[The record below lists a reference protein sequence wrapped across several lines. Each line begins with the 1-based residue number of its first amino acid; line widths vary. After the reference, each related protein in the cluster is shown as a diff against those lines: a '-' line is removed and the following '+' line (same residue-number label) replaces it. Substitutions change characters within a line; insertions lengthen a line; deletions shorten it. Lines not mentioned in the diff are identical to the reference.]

1 MLKFA
6 AKKSIKTQSM
16 KKLFLSLLTFC
27 ALSASAQNEIVVGDM
42 DDSGDLTIGDVTA
55 LTDAVLHPEK
65 VRTISTKCDP
75 NVSDPAAI
83 AGQWRTVEGS
93 ELYLTADSG
102 ATFSADATV
111 KSFEYYPYG
120 RILVLLNAGGY
131 AVKYVT
137 VVRLSADYLV
147 LGQPD
152 GSCTAYYPGDHFANG
167 FVVSTTSLTLKTGES
182 QQLSIVASPEGSIS
196 PVFTWTSSNSAV
208 ATVDQNGFVTAVKSG
223 TATITATAQNGGSVS
238 VKCSVNVVQMV
249 ESIMLSARSLKLD
262 VDETAKLTATVLPND
277 ANDRTFTWS
286 SSNNAV
292 AKVGTNGVVTA
303 RGSGVCTIT
312 ATANDGSGV
321 KAECAVTVVAP
332 KPETVTYTV
341 RGVTFNMKLVKHGS
355 FDMGSDASGAY
366 ADEQPVHRVT
376 ISNDFYIGETE
387 VTQALWRAVTGSI
400 PMAGSSWISTIGLGN
415 NYPAYYISWS
425 DCQNFIEDLND
436 LTGLNFRMPTEAEW
450 EYAAKGGNKSQGYT
464 YSGSNTADDVAWY
477 TGNSDGK
484 THPVATKEPNELGVY
499 DMSGNVYEWCQDW
512 YGNYSS
518 GAQTDPTGPSS
529 GTYRVFRGGCWTHG
543 AGNCRPS
550 SRSRTSPS
558 SAFNYLGLR
567 LVL

>member
-27 ALSASAQNEIVVGDM
+27 SLSASAQNEIVVGDM
-42 DDSGDLTIGDVTA
+42 NDSGDLTIGDVTA

-83 AGQWRTVEGS
+83 AGSWRTVGGTA
-93 ELYLTADSG
+93 LFLTADG
-102 ATFSADATV
+102 DATYSTDATV
-111 KSFEYYPYG
+111 KGFEYYPYRG
-120 RILVLLNAGGY
+120 DIVLLNEGGY
-131 AVKYVT
+131 AVKCLHVA
-137 VVRLSADYLV
+137 RLSSDYLV
-147 LGQPD
+147 LSNAD

-167 FVVSTTSLTLKTGES
+167 FVMSATSLSLKTGET
-182 QQLSIVASPEGSIS
+182 QQLSIIATPEGSIS
-196 PVFTWTSSNSAV
+196 PVFTWRSSNSAV
-208 ATVDQNGFVTAVKSG
+208 ATVDQNGLVTAIKSG
-223 TATITATAQNGGSVS
+223 TATIIATAQNGGSVS
-238 VKCSVNVVQMV
+238 VECSVKVVQMV
-249 ESIMLSARSLKLD
+249 EGITLSARSLKLD
-262 VDETAKLTATVLPND
+262 VDESAQLTAMVSPGD
-277 ANDRTFTWS
+277 ANDHSITWS

-292 AKVGTNGVVTA
+292 AEVSGNGVVSGHGA
-303 RGSGVCTIT
+303 GVCTIT

-321 KAECAVTVVAP
+321 KAECVVTVVKP
-332 KPETVTYTV
+332 KPEMVTYTV

-366 ADEQPVHRVT
+366 TDEKPVHRVT
-376 ISNDFYIGETE
+376 ISNDYYIAETE

-415 NYPAYYISWS
+415 NYPAYYINWN
-425 DCQNFIEDLND
+425 DCQDFIEDLNA

-450 EYAAKGGNKSQGYT
+450 EYAAKGGHKSQGYV

-477 TGNSDGK
+477 TSNSDGK

-529 GTYRVFRGGCWTHG
+529 GTYRVFRGGCWMHG